1 MDNKI
6 NTETLLNNSNII
18 EVVAKHVSLTKRGF
32 EHYGIC
38 PFHDDSKESLQ
49 VNETKQVFKCF
60 ACGVGGDSIEFLTK
74 LGRTF
79 KEACTEING
88 GEITSEINPEFNKAK
103 QPKVIKPTWEYISVP
118 PQDEPQIN
126 HYKYGKPK
134 QTWVYHDRNGIKIC
148 YIARFDLDDRKEVL
162 PLTYARNDNKTEWRW
177 QGIPNKRPLYNL
189 HLIIEN
195 PKSSILLVEGEKT
208 ADAAQKML
216 DIKKTVVTC
225 WIGGANGI
233 KKTDFTTLNNRKV
246 IFWGDNDAPGFMAM
260 NNISDL
266 IDTDFK
272 RFVKIPNSYTPKWDA
287 ADKEWKPNEINKFV
301 KDNLTSD
308 KYPVLLDAPKPMESI
323 KNPPLPPATK
333 KTKLKISQNEH
344 FKILGYDKDENSK
357 LVYFFFSFDAKSV
370 IKLAPTS
377 MNKSN
382 LMMLAPL
389 NYWEDKFG
397 GSKTKVDT
405 DAVQQFLI
413 GQSHKMGQ
421 FKEKLIRGRG
431 IWFDN
436 DSFIVHTGTKL
447 IAENKKFELS
457 EYQSK
462 YVYEI
467 GENLSYGIGE
477 GLDTIESAELINKM
491 KWLLWERNIN
501 AYLLAGW
508 CVIAPFCGALNW
520 RPHIWLT
527 GPSGSGKS
535 WVMSVLLRKVLGDIP
550 VVVQGKTTEA
560 GVRGLLQS
568 DARPLLFDESDVDDE
583 NDKMRIQ
590 SILALARSSSGNNTG
605 VVGKGTQTG
614 GSRSYEM
621 RSCFAFSSIGVALN
635 QRADHTRFTV
645 LSLKA
650 FENEKTKEQFAEY
663 ELSLN
668 KLINEDY
675 SKKLQA
681 RTLSIFD
688 VILENSKTFA
698 DAASHLIGNR
708 RIGDQIGGMLAG
720 AFSLTSKK
728 LISYDKAIEW
738 LKDKDLTE
746 EKSLSDTKDENQLL
760 TLILSHNA
768 VVEGEI
774 RNRNLTIGE
783 LILIESNYIY
793 NEFITPD
800 SAKNTLRRYGIMIAE
815 EFIIFSN
822 TAPAIKRIISRTSWS
837 SNHANVLAR
846 IENSVKFNPRTFY
859 PGLNSRGVGVPLSMI
874 TEGYTVKKDTDDV
887 MPSNTDVFD
896 DIENEFEFKE
906 WK

>member
-1 MDNKI
+1 MDIDSNEIKQ
-6 NTETLLNNSNII
+6 NSNIV
-18 EVVAKHVSLTKRGF
+18 EVIYKHLTLTKHGS
-32 EHYGIC
+32 EYYGIC
-38 PFHDDSKESLQ
+38 PFHDDKKSSLQ
-49 VNETKQVFKCF
+49 VNESKQVFKCF
-60 ACGVGGDSIEFLTK
+60 ACGVGGDSIEFLIK
-74 LGRTF
+74 MGRNYI
-79 KEACTEING
+79 EACNEIKGISTLTE
-88 GEITSEINPEFNKAK
+88 TNPVQNKAK
-103 QPKVIKPTWEYISVP
+103 KPIKKQEWEFISVP
-118 PQDEPQIN
+118 PQEKPDLT
-126 HYKYGKPK
+126 HYKFGKPSGD
-134 QTWVYHDRNGIKIC
+134 WVYHDKNGIKIC
-148 YIARFDLDDRKEVL
+148 YIARFNL
-162 PLTYARNDNKTEWRW
+162 PNGEKQVIPMVYARKNNFEQWRW
-177 QGIPNKRPLYNL
+177 QGIPSKRPLYNL
-189 HLIIEN
+189 HLIVKN
-195 PKSSILLVEGEKT
+195 PKATILLVEGEKT

-216 DIKKTVVTC
+216 NHEKTVVTC

-233 KKTDFTTLNNRKV
+233 KQTDFTSINGRKI
-246 IFWGDNDAPGFMAM
+246 IFWADNDAPGFLAM

-266 IDTDFK
+266 INSDVK

-287 ADKEWKPNEINKFV
+287 ADKQWKPNEINKFI
-301 KDNLTSD
+301 KDNLTTE
-308 KYPVLLDAPKPMESI
+308 KYPVLLEASKPMESI
-323 KNPPLPPATK
+323 KNPPLPPAPK
-333 KTKLKISQNEH
+333 KTVLKLSQNEH

-357 LVYFFFSFDAKSV
+357 LVYFFFSFEAKTV
-370 IKLAPTS
+370 VKLSPTS

-389 NYWEDKFG
+389 NYWEHEFG
-397 GSKTKVDT
+397 GSGSTKVNT
-405 DAVQQFLI
+405 DMAQQFLI

-421 FKEKLIRGRG
+421 FKDKLIRGRG
-431 IWFDN
+431 IWLDN

-447 IAENKKFELS
+447 IADNTKYDLS

-467 GENLSYGIGE
+467 GESLSYGIGT
-477 GLDTIESAELINKM
+477 GLSTTESAKLIDKM

-535 WVMSVLLRKVLGDIP
+535 WVMSILLRKVLGDIP

-583 NDKMRIQ
+583 NDKIRIQ

-645 LSLKA
+645 LSLRA
-650 FENEKTKEQFAEY
+650 FENERTKEQFAEY

-668 KLINEDY
+668 ELVNEDY
-675 SKKLQA
+675 SRDLQA

-688 VILENSKTFA
+688 VVLENSKTFA

-708 RIGDQIGGMLAG
+708 RVGDQIGAMLAG
-720 AFSLTSKK
+720 AFSLTSKHK
-728 LISYDKAIEW
+728 ITYDKAIDW

-746 EKSLSDTKDENQLL
+746 EKSLSQTKDELQLFS
-760 TLILSHNA
+760 LILGHSIS
-768 VVEGEI
+768 VEGEF
-774 RNRNLTIGE
+774 RNMTRTIGE
-783 LILIESNYIY
+783 LILIESNYIL
-793 NEFITPD
+793 ESHITPD
-800 SAKNTLRRYGIMIAE
+800 TAKNRLRREGIMIWE
-815 EFIIFSN
+815 GKIVFSN
-822 TAPAIKRIISRTSWS
+822 TSPAIKRIIRGTSWG
-837 SNHANVLAR
+837 SNHANVLLR
-846 IENSVKFNPRTFY
+846 IEKAEKIPPKTFY
-859 PGLNSRGVGVPLSMI
+859 PGLNSRGVGVPLEMI
-874 TEGYTVKKDTDDV
+874 TEDYTVSKTETEKETEDIF
-887 MPSNTDVFD
+887 NT
-896 DIENEFEFKE
+896 ESQSELY
-906 WK
+906 